1 MSRTKH
7 QPTAPWLE
15 THVEGAAGICMPPSL
30 GRRGR
35 RAEPLLGP
43 ASWVPLRTVA
53 TIPQLEDLLSVLDRQ
68 GAMMRH
74 ATDNRAGSSL

>member
-7 QPTAPWLE
+7 QPTAPRLE
-15 THVEGAAGICMPPSL
+15 THVEGAAGICVPPSL

-68 GAMMRH
+68 GAGHIQENPRVV
-74 ATDNRAGSSL
+74 